1 MAQEQ
6 RGLIAQH
13 AGLML
18 SSASQ
23 ARVLA
28 DLSTLLAGHD
38 LPHALGGTFQDIETR
53 VQLNRKK

>member
-28 DLSTLLAGHD
+28 DSSTMLAGHD
-38 LPHALGGTFQDIETR
+38 LPHALGGAFDLLKSR
-53 VQLNRKK
+53 VTYT